1 MGYKSDM
8 SDLLACEPAPSTVR
22 SARLFVVDKLQAW
35 GRDDLVDSAALLT
48 SELVTNAVLHTGKP
62 FTVRVAQRGAHVR
75 VEVADSVH
83 VLPSPPHGGEVTEA
97 LDLDHAF
104 RGLSIV
110 DSVASAWGSES
121 IPGDGKVVWFELV
134 GTRDGAGARRGAAS
148 ELSDLRDPGPR
159 LAAFDGGNGFLDSS
173 DQEVSGMARREHV
186 VEHDDDHIDD
196 DRRGGAMRWVLGI
209 LVILAIVVIGFFAL
223 GGDIDFDSEGE
234 LEIPET
240 DVDINPP
247 DLDVDVD
254 SEEAPP
260 ADADASADS

>member
-22 SARLFVVDKLQAW
+22 SARLFVVDKLQEW

-62 FTVRVAQRGAHVR
+62 FTVRVAQRGSHVR

-83 VLPSPPHGGEVTEA
+83 LLPSPARGGAAGEP

-104 RGLSIV
+104 RGLNIV

-121 IPGDGKVVWFELV
+121 IPGDGKIVWFELV
-134 GTRDGAGARRGAAS
+134 GTRDGPGARRGAAA
-148 ELSDLRDPGPR
+148 ELSDLRDPGSR
-159 LAAFDGGNGFLDSS
+159 LEAVDGGNVFLDRPR
-173 DQEVSGMARREHV
+173 QEVSGMARREHV
-186 VEHDDDHIDD
+186 VERDDDHIDEP
-196 DRRGGAMRWVLGI
+196 RRGGAMRWVLAI

-234 LEIPET
+234 LEVPEM
-240 DVDINPP
+240 DVDVNPP
-247 DLDVDVD
+247 DIDVD